1 MRRPMRAV
9 TTYATA
15 FVAAVCILG
24 ISLMSPDP
32 SLQGSLSAPRSVP
45 QMRTFSGLSQL
56 SARGHS
62 CPRSRLSAHVSTAA
76 TSEKTIEILD
86 TAAGPDGSTKHTYG
100 FRITGSDKKPFIQMS
115 LEAPAGSELIPV
127 TVGFPGLGVI
137 LEQKYLDDGPRIVV
151 DDKEAKGTAID
162 VLEKG
167 DVLRAFSAVYTV
179 TPPTDVMAFYAN
191 PPKKVNVRGMY
202 EVDANNFAKTIAA
215 LQSNGELVDRFGEKM
230 EVNEISIVVE
240 RKKSPSA

>member
-1 MRRPMRAV
+1 
-9 TTYATA
+9 
-15 FVAAVCILG
+15 
-24 ISLMSPDP
+24 
-32 SLQGSLSAPRSVP
+32 
-45 QMRTFSGLSQL
+45 
-56 SARGHS
+56 
-62 CPRSRLSAHVSTAA
+62 
-76 TSEKTIEILD
+76 
-86 TAAGPDGSTKHTYG
+86 
-100 FRITGSDKKPFIQMS
+100 MS
-115 LEAPAGSELIPV
+115 LDAPAGSELVPV

-179 TPPTDVMAFYAN
+179 TPPTDVMSYYAN

-230 EVNEISIVVE
+230 EVDEISIVVE
-240 RKKSPSA
+240 RKKSASA